1 MEIYFPLTRPW
12 GKGWIEA
19 PLNKLV
25 RLSQEWCRLK
35 VRLLNRRNDWSLIS
49 FVGGNDVEGRLK
61 QPKISTRHKRCIR
74 ED

>member
-25 RLSQEWCRLK
+25 RSNRPKKFNRGKTLK
-35 VRLLNRRNDWSLIS
+35 HARPLKKKNRRKRGIYYCPKNKTIQSK
-49 FVGGNDVEGRLK
+49 LK
-61 QPKISTRHKRCIR
+61 NRNN
-74 ED
+74 